1 MIPKPYWRSMMR
13 KFSWMLLSL
22 LVFSVYAEDEK
33 EVVVGSADEFKGI
46 ESVVVREGKLIRPK
60 QIIWKKDGAKMRRIP
75 AVHQGQ
81 FSTWIARR

>member
-1 MIPKPYWRSMMR
+1 MMR
-13 KFSWMLLSL
+13 KFSWV
-22 LVFSVYAEDEK
+22 LVVVLAFSVHAEDEK
-33 EVVVGSADEFKGI
+33 VVVVGSADEFKGI
-46 ESVVVREGKLIRPK
+46 ESVVVKEGKLIRPK